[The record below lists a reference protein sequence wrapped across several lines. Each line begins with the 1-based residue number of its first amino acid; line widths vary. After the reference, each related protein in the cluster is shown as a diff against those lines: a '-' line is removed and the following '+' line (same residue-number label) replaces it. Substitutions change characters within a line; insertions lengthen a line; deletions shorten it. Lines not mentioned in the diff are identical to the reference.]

1 MKMILRQ
8 ALKRDLPAVRK
19 IFNSWAD
26 LDPTVAEA
34 LETSVESKS
43 QDTGGRC
50 RVLESDKTV
59 SCAVL
64 WVRETPEE
72 VRLVAFG
79 SSVPASYAGIDS
91 RSLREQILD
100 WADMGVSRVR
110 VTVPEAICSEV
121 VGALRAC
128 GFMFEGMTSSF
139 SLEKTP
145 SARLCKHFLYDTV
158 PQAEVLNFL
167 REMLISLGCEVRN
180 EGEGF
185 GFRIRSEFR
194 LPFIFSPWHRA
205 SRSGSDI
212 IVHPPARVLEFHEL
226 ETLFFPLS
234 IRARNEMPLLVHLD
248 KRIAGQMIDLP
259 YMDALQ
265 GSLFGRAELSQ
276 HRDVKINDLTY
287 TNPPSLRGMRKGLP
301 LLFYVNKIG
310 AVGAARV
317 ENWYLDE
324 PKNLYNQLDDMSR
337 FDPEDVKEHAAGS
350 GPRAGKVLAIRFQ
363 WYRPFS
369 RPVALE
375 EIRSLD
381 DSFNPQRTRL
391 VSSKLYQAILT
402 AGNRADKF

>member
-8 ALKRDLPAVRK
+8 ALKKDLPAVRK
-19 IFNSWAD
+19 IFSSWTD
-26 LDPTVAEA
+26 FDPKAAEA

-43 QDTGGRC
+43 QGTVGCC

-59 SCAVL
+59 CCAAL
-64 WVRETPEE
+64 WAQQVSQE

-79 SSVPASYAGIDS
+79 SSVTATYSGLDLKF
-91 RSLREQILD
+91 LREQILD
-100 WADMGVSRVR
+100 WADLGVSRVR
-110 VTVPEAICSEV
+110 VTVPEAICSEI
-121 VGALRAC
+121 VGSLRAC
-128 GFMFEGMTSSF
+128 GFMFEGVTSSF
-139 SLEKTP
+139 SLGETP
-145 SARLCKHFLYDTV
+145 SARLCKHFLYSTV
-158 PQAEVLNFL
+158 PQAEVMTFL
-167 REMLISLGCEVRN
+167 REMLVSLGCEVRN

-212 IVHPPARVLEFHEL
+212 IVHPPARVLEYHEL

-234 IRARNEMPLLVHLD
+234 IHARNEMPLLVHLE

-259 YMDALQ
+259 RMDAQ
-265 GSLFGRAELSQ
+265 QASLFARTELSQ
-276 HRDVKINDLTY
+276 HRDIKINDLTY

-317 ENWYLDE
+317 EDWYLDE
-324 PKNLYNQLDDMSR
+324 PKSLYNQLDDMSR
-337 FDPEDVKEHAAGS
+337 FDPEDVREHAAGS

-369 RPVALE
+369 RAVSLD
-375 EIRSLD
+375 EIRALD
-381 DSFNPQRTRL
+381 GEFNPQRTRL
-391 VSSKLYQAILT
+391 VSSRLYQAILT
-402 AGNRADKF
+402 AGNKAD